1 MAFEVQSLL
10 NFMKLCP
17 YWEQRSRFHAPRVG
31 RIFALQETNMLG
43 SIARWTHNVLLT
55 ASGLLTLAFLVT
67 AK

>member
-1 MAFEVQSLL
+1 MLSAAKPRPRAV
-10 NFMKLCP
+10 
-17 YWEQRSRFHAPRVG
+17 RSRY
-31 RIFALQETNMLG
+31 FAFQETNMLG

>member
-1 MAFEVQSLL
+1 LIWTHIGYSETIST
-10 NFMKLCP
+10 
-17 YWEQRSRFHAPRVG
+17 RTG
-31 RIFALQETNMLG
+31 RDVIFALQEMSMNMLG